1 MNPLPKNQA
10 EYRQKLYKTHEV
22 TAAMVSRH
30 PRRKDN
36 VRLNAEVKGRV
47 KTRAGAGYVSNAP
60 EKTGMYEKP
69 ACGIL
74 DTQRYLV
81 QKRKPGPPKKTGSL
95 LSIPEGASPEEKA
108 RLRKWVAHAAAIS
121 TALNS

>member
-10 EYRQKLYKTHEV
+10 EYRQKLYKTDGV

-69 ACGIL
+69 SCGDL
-74 DTQRYLV
+74 DTQRYLAR
-81 QKRKPGPPKKTGSL
+81 KRKPATAGKTGSL
-95 LSIPEGASPEEKA
+95 LSIPEDAGPEERA
-108 RLRKWVAHAAAIS
+108 RLRKWVAQAEAIS
-121 TALNS
+121 RHLNN